1 MEIEAL
7 QVQIKQTKTD
17 GFDIDEL
24 STFSIGD
31 LPPKFR
37 MPEVPKFKGVG
48 VRLNWSNTRPSW
60 ASISSLMSKF
70 GVFFHFSVEEGA
82 AAYWYHGLEK
92 SVKLDWKEMVSQ
104 FLKHS

>member
-48 VRLNWSNTRPSW
+48 VRLN
-60 ASISSLMSKF
+60 
-70 GVFFHFSVEEGA
+70 
-82 AAYWYHGLEK
+82 
-92 SVKLDWKEMVSQ
+92 
-104 FLKHS
+104 